1 MIKKVVIIVRYN
13 GFSYLIGEGFRNIFK
28 NTKSTAISV
37 ITMICTMFLF
47 GIFFAIGVNIN
58 SVLEQVQLK
67 QGMEVFIWDETTDE
81 QKNKFETEIK
91 ALEAVNTVKYK
102 NKQQA
107 LDSFKERLQGQS
119 ERAQKVLKEYETNN
133 IFPASFVVT
142 LTDLEKSEDVQA
154 EISRIGAKIAT
165 ENRAGEVNL
174 NIEESTVHDTI
185 IKEITSSN
193 KVINILI
200 TIVRGVRLTIGVI
213 FVILL
218 IISITIISNT
228 IKLTVH
234 ARRKEISIMKYVG
247 ATNSFIRWPFLVEGI
262 IIVIIAAIIT
272 LLILGLLYDLVIQ
285 EIETSNVLQ
294 KIGITLLQFYEIAK
308 PIAIVY
314 AVLGIGVGII
324 GSSVSMKKY
333 LEV

>member
-1 MIKKVVIIVRYN
+1 VRYN
-13 GFSYLIGEGFRNIFK
+13 GLSYLIGEGFKNMFK
-28 NTKSTAISV
+28 NTKSTVISV

-58 SVLEQVQLK
+58 SILEQVQLK
-67 QGMEVFIWDETTDE
+67 QGMEIFIWDEVTDE

-91 ALEAVNTVKYK
+91 ALEGVNSVRYK

-107 LDSFKERLQGQS
+107 LDSFKESLGAENS
-119 ERAQKVLKEYETNN
+119 KVLEGYENDKN
-133 IFPASFVVT
+133 IFPASYIVT
-142 LTDLEKSEDVQA
+142 LTELEKSDEIQA
-154 EISRIGAKIAT
+154 EVRRIGAKIAT
-165 ENRAGEVNL
+165 AERAGQVDL
-174 NIEESTVHDTI
+174 NIEETTEHDSI
-185 IKEITSSN
+185 IKNITSSDN
-193 KVINILI
+193 TINTLI
-200 TIVRGVRLTIGVI
+200 TIVRGVRITIGVI
-213 FVILL
+213 FIILL
-218 IISITIISNT
+218 VISITIISNT

-262 IIVIIAAIIT
+262 IIGIIAAILT
-272 LLILGLLYDLVIQ
+272 LVIVGVLYDFVIKS
-285 EIETSNVLQ
+285 IETSNVLQ
-294 KIGITLLQFYEIAK
+294 KMGITLLQFIEIAK
-308 PIAIVY
+308 PVAIVY

>member
-1 MIKKVVIIVRYN
+1 MRYN
-13 GFSYLIGEGFRNIFK
+13 GFTYLIGEGFKNIFK
-28 NTKSTAISV
+28 NTKSTVISI

-58 SVLEQVQLK
+58 SILEQVQLK
-67 QGMEVFIWDETTDE
+67 QGMEVFIYDEVTDE
-81 QKNKFETEIK
+81 QKNQFETEIK
-91 ALEAVNTVKYK
+91 ALDGVNSVKYK

-107 LDSFKERLQGQS
+107 LDSFKERLQN
-119 ERAQKVLKEYETNN
+119 ENDQKILEGYEGENN
-133 IFPASFVVT
+133 VFPASYVVT
-142 LTDLEKSEDVQA
+142 LTDLKKSDEIQD

-165 ENRAGEVNL
+165 ANRAEDVNL
-174 NIEESTVHDTI
+174 NIEESTEHDSI
-185 IKEITSSN
+185 IKRITSSDN
-193 KVINILI
+193 TITTLI
-200 TIVRGVRLTIGVI
+200 TIVRGVRITIGVI

-218 IISITIISNT
+218 IISVTIISNT

-247 ATNSFIRWPFLVEGI
+247 ATNGFIRWPFLVEGI
-262 IIVIIAAIIT
+262 VIGIIAAIIT
-272 LLILGLLYDLVIQ
+272 LLIVGLLYDFVIDS
-285 EIETSNVLQ
+285 IETSNVLQ
-294 KIGITLLQFYEIAK
+294 TMGITLLQFTEIAK
-308 PIAIVY
+308 PVAIVY

>member
-1 MIKKVVIIVRYN
+1 MRYN
-13 GFSYLIGEGFRNIFK
+13 GLSYLIGEGFKNIFK
-28 NTKSTAISV
+28 NTKSTVISV

-58 SVLEQVQLK
+58 SILEQVQLK
-67 QGMEVFIWDETTDE
+67 QGMEVFIWDDVTDE
-81 QKNKFETEIK
+81 QKNLFETEVK
-91 ALEAVNTVKYK
+91 ALDGVNSVKYK

-107 LDSFKERLQGQS
+107 LDSFKERLQS
-119 ERAQKVLKEYETNN
+119 ENSRVLEGYEGNNN
-133 IFPASFVVT
+133 IFPASYVIT
-142 LTDLEKSEDVQA
+142 LTELEKSEEIQA

-165 ENRAGEVNL
+165 SDRAGEVDL
-174 NIEESTVHDTI
+174 EIEESTTHDSI
-185 IKEITSSN
+185 IKKITSKDST
-193 KVINILI
+193 ISALI
-200 TIVRGVRLTIGVI
+200 TIVRGVRITVGII

-218 IISITIISNT
+218 VISITIISNT

-262 IIVIIAAIIT
+262 IIGVIAALIT
-272 LLILGLLYDLVIQ
+272 LVIVGFLYDFVIGK
-285 EIETSNVLQ
+285 IESSNVLQ
-294 KIGITLLQFYEIAK
+294 NMGITLLQFIEIAK
-308 PIAIVY
+308 PIAGVY
-314 AVLGIGVGII
+314 ATLGIGVGIV

>member
-13 GFSYLIGEGFRNIFK
+13 GLSYLIGEGFKNMFK
-28 NTKSTAISV
+28 NTKSTVISV

-58 SVLEQVQLK
+58 SILEQVQLK
-67 QGMEVFIWDETTDE
+67 QGMEIFIWDEVTDE
-81 QKNKFETEIK
+81 QKNNFETEIK
-91 ALEAVNTVKYK
+91 ALEGVNSVRYK

-107 LDSFKERLQGQS
+107 LDSFKESLGAENS
-119 ERAQKVLKEYETNN
+119 KVLEGYENDKN
-133 IFPASFVVT
+133 IFPASYIVT
-142 LTDLEKSEDVQA
+142 LTDLEKSDEIQA
-154 EISRIGAKIAT
+154 EVRRIGAKIAT
-165 ENRAGEVNL
+165 AERVGQVDL
-174 NIEESTVHDTI
+174 NIEETTEHDSI
-185 IKEITSSN
+185 IKNITSSDN
-193 KVINILI
+193 TINTLI
-200 TIVRGVRLTIGVI
+200 TIVRGVRITIGVI
-213 FVILL
+213 FIILL
-218 IISITIISNT
+218 VISITIISNT

-262 IIVIIAAIIT
+262 IIGIIAAILT
-272 LLILGLLYDLVIQ
+272 LVIVGVLYDFVIKS
-285 EIETSNVLQ
+285 IETSNVLQ
-294 KIGITLLQFYEIAK
+294 KMGITLLQFIEIAK
-308 PIAIVY
+308 PVAIVY

>member
-1 MIKKVVIIVRYN
+1 MRYN
-13 GFSYLIGEGFRNIFK
+13 GLSYLVSEGFKNIFK
-28 NTKSTAISV
+28 NTKSTAISI

-67 QGMEVFIWDETTDE
+67 QGMEVFIWDEVTDE
-81 QKNKFETEIK
+81 QKDQFETEIK
-91 ALEAVNTVKYK
+91 ALDGVNSVKYK

-107 LDSFKERLQGQS
+107 LDDFKERLQNQNT
-119 ERAQKVLKEYETNN
+119 KVLEGYEGENN
-133 IFPASFVVT
+133 IFPASYIIT
-142 LTDLEKSEDVQA
+142 LTDLEKSD
-154 EISRIGAKIAT
+154 EIQTEVSRIGAKIAT
-165 ENRAGEVNL
+165 ADRAGEVDL
-174 NIEESTVHDTI
+174 NIEESTEHDSI
-185 IKEITSSN
+185 IKNITSSN
-193 KVINILI
+193 STITTLI
-200 TIVRGVRLTIGVI
+200 TIVRGVRITIGVI
-213 FVILL
+213 FIVLL
-218 IISITIISNT
+218 VISITIISNT

-262 IIVIIAAIIT
+262 IIGIIAALLT
-272 LLILGLLYDLVIQ
+272 LLIVGFLYDFVIQ
-285 EIETSNVLQ
+285 NIESSNVLQ
-294 KIGITLLQFYEIAK
+294 KMGITLLQFVEIAK
-308 PIAIVY
+308 PVAIVY

>member
-13 GFSYLIGEGFRNIFK
+13 GLSYLIGEGFKNMFK
-28 NTKSTAISV
+28 NTKSTVISV

-58 SVLEQVQLK
+58 SILEQVQLK
-67 QGMEVFIWDETTDE
+67 QGMEIFIWDEVTDE

-91 ALEAVNTVKYK
+91 ALEGVNSVRYK

-107 LDSFKERLQGQS
+107 LDSFKESLGAENS
-119 ERAQKVLKEYETNN
+119 KVLEGYENDKN
-133 IFPASFVVT
+133 IFPASYIVT
-142 LTDLEKSEDVQA
+142 LTELEKSDEIQA
-154 EISRIGAKIAT
+154 EVRRIGAKIAT
-165 ENRAGEVNL
+165 AERVGQVDL
-174 NIEESTVHDTI
+174 NIEETTEHDSI
-185 IKEITSSN
+185 IKNITSSDN
-193 KVINILI
+193 TINTLI
-200 TIVRGVRLTIGVI
+200 TIVRGVRITIGVI
-213 FVILL
+213 FIILL
-218 IISITIISNT
+218 VISITIISNT

-262 IIVIIAAIIT
+262 IIGIIAAILT
-272 LLILGLLYDLVIQ
+272 LVIVGVLYDFVIKS
-285 EIETSNVLQ
+285 IETSNVLQ
-294 KIGITLLQFYEIAK
+294 KMGITLLQFIEIAK
-308 PIAIVY
+308 PVAIVY
-314 AVLGIGVGII
+314 AVLGIGIGII